1 MSISLPFN
9 GRQPALST
17 NQQHKAYDRA
27 MEIRRRVE
35 NIGLLALQADNRDG
49 VDLQSQSGKVV
60 LSGADLRGC
69 QAFASLPAGLFD
81 CPDQAFSR
89 VTGSVEID
97 PASGRVSR
105 MEVELGQDRFGH
117 ARYSLETSGS
127 WLGLKT
133 PTQTF
138 TEELPSPTGSY
149 ARGLHSR
156 LEARPDEWLFSQQRL
171 SGGGKTI
178 F

>member
-1 MSISLPFN
+1 MIQLPFN
-9 GRQPALST
+9 GRQPALQN

-35 NIGLLALQADNRDG
+35 NTAVMALEVDNRDG
-49 VDLQSQSGKVV
+49 VDLESKSGKVV
-60 LSGADLRGC
+60 LSGADLRNSN
-69 QAFASLPAGLFD
+69 AFASLPPGLFD
-81 CPDQAFSR
+81 CPDKAFSR

-97 PASGRVSR
+97 PASGRVAR
-105 MEVELGQDRFGH
+105 MEVELGSDRFGH
-117 ARYSLETSGS
+117 ARYGLETSGS

-156 LEARPDEWLFSQQRL
+156 LEARPEEWLFSQERL
-171 SGGGKTI
+171 SGAGARTI